1 MVPRMCGGE
10 SAKRGLSKSIKC
22 CQEAKKTKNCMKT
35 GLDKVRS
42 YQEEYR
48 GGLWDESIKDDFL

>member
-1 MVPRMCGGE
+1 
-10 SAKRGLSKSIKC
+10 
-22 CQEAKKTKNCMKT
+22 MKT